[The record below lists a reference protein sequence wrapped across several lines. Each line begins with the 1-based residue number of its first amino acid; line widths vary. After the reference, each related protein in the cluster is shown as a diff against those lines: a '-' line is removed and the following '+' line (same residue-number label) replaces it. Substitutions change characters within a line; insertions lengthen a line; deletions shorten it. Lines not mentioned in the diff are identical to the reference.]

1 MSDAPLQSVSAS
13 RRPFGQKYAFVV
25 VAVIFLALLSS
36 AGLRATPGVLM
47 LPLQTAFGW
56 NVGVI
61 SSSAAV
67 GIFLYGLAG
76 PFAAAVMQ
84 RFGIRRTVL
93 GALALMSAST
103 GASYFMTAPWQLF
116 LTWGLLSGI
125 GSGAVAN
132 VLGATIVNRWFTTNH
147 GPVVGLLTARH
158 ATRTLTFMPR

>member
-1 MSDAPLQSVSAS
+1 MPNPPRSTHPLS
-13 RRPFGQKYAFVV
+13 RRPFGQNYAFVV

-47 LPLQTAFGW
+47 LPLQQAFGW

-61 SSSAAV
+61 SSSAAI

-84 RFGIRRTVL
+84 RFGIRSTVL

-116 LTWGLLSGI
+116 LTWGLLFGI
-125 GSGAVAN
+125 GSVPAAYG
-132 VLGATIVNRWFTTNH
+132 LCATI
-147 GPVVGLLTARH
+147 
-158 ATRTLTFMPR
+158 

>member
-1 MSDAPLQSVSAS
+1 MPPAPVQSSPTS
-13 RRPFGQKYAFVV
+13 KRPFGPNYAFVV
-25 VAVIFLALLSS
+25 VAVIFLALLAS

-47 LPLQTAFGW
+47 LPLQKTFGW
-56 NVGVI
+56 DVSVI

-103 GASYFMTAPWQLF
+103 AADRKS
-116 LTWGLLSGI
+116 
-125 GSGAVAN
+125 
-132 VLGATIVNRWFTTNH
+132 
-147 GPVVGLLTARH
+147 VV
-158 ATRTLTFMPR
+158 

>member
-1 MSDAPLQSVSAS
+1 MTSAAVQPTPLM
-13 RRPFGQKYAFVV
+13 RHPFGQNSAFVV

-47 LPLQTAFGW
+47 LPLQTALSW

-61 SSSAAV
+61 SSSSAV
-67 GIFLYGLAG
+67 VIFLYGLAG

-103 GASYFMTAPWQLF
+103 GASYF
-116 LTWGLLSGI
+116 
-125 GSGAVAN
+125 
-132 VLGATIVNRWFTTNH
+132 
-147 GPVVGLLTARH
+147 
-158 ATRTLTFMPR
+158 